1 MKKTLTRI
9 IGVTLSLALMVG
21 VGVGINGNKATPALA
36 DGEAEVGDFELFTQS
51 LTEGNYIIYY
61 NGKAAKNTI
70 TSNRLDYLEVTPSNN
85 IIAKNNATAN
95 IIWHIANDTTEG
107 FESYYTIYNAAINK
121 YLASTNSNN
130 QAKLEATISNNSRW
144 TAQGSYEFI
153 NKARDEAS
161 SNNKYLRNKGTY
173 GFACYASGTGGALS
187 LYKQKAGILLDE
199 TTATISV
206 GFNTQLTATLV
217 SLTGSISWQSSD
229 DTVAEVDQ
237 NGIVTGVAA
246 GDAVITAFVDSNT
259 DGNIDQN
266 EPQASCLVTVTA
278 EEIHA
283 ESISLNTNSLSLYVG
298 DSGNLTATLDPAN
311 APDQITW
318 ETSDENIAAVDQNGL
333 VTGVAAGE
341 ATITATANGHSDS
354 CTVTVSIEHGRLQ
367 SDPLT
372 VSEAIALGSSLANN
386 AQTTKDYFVG
396 GFVSQTIAVF
406 NEGVAKFWL
415 ADGETVIKGF
425 QCYNVT
431 AGVGVDTSDLRVGA
445 EAIIHCNIKK
455 YVNQTTTTIENGSI
469 GEVVS
474 FSYDER
480 PTTEVS
486 LDKDS
491 LNLLPTGSATLKATL
506 TPVYSTEG
514 VVWSSSDEGI
524 ATVNQSG
531 VVTAV
536 AVGEATITATSGSF
550 SADCSVNVFR
560 ELINLADKSYQVAK
574 PDGSDDFSET
584 TTVSGYTLNL
594 FNSCN
599 NNGSNAYLAF
609 LSKDRTTKNSLAS
622 NNTPAPGAITK
633 ICFVTTSGASGS
645 AVYEAILS
653 DTEVASV
660 VSNENDK
667 LIGKGSLTIVASA
680 LENLRYFA
688 ISCTTAGY
696 NGQIEAIYINYETT
710 EESIAHTPTRTALT
724 YTYSNNGSFAY
735 SSAAIR
741 FGGFVPIALWDR
753 LNNEST
759 IQGYG
764 VLLSTPSHL
773 GGDEL
778 KDKYNEVDGTNV
790 KKFDTDL
797 EAAGIEHPS
806 SANDAQKGGLVGD
819 YYVWSLYKN
828 ITSENL
834 QTEYTAVAY
843 IRTASGVVF
852 FGEVTYSAKT
862 LAADYLNNRGYGI
875 GDVEGSLYNLAHF
888 GE

>member
-9 IGVTLSLALMVG
+9 IGATLSLALMVG
-21 VGVGINGNKATPALA
+21 VGVGVANSKQTVKAEATAGTSASGSWVPIKRASDINTSDDFLLAYAGAENTYYGTGAVSSSALVVNSTLTS
-36 DGEAEVGDFELFTQS
+36 GKTIQFES
-51 LTEGNYIIYY
+51 TEGGYFIKISSTKYLNNSSSTSLSSGNSGSSVWVI
-61 NGKAAKNTI
+61 NESDLCVEN
-70 TSNRLDYLEVTPSNN
+70 TSNSNRFLGGIEDGGN
-85 IIAKNNATAN
+85 IKA
-95 IIWHIANDTTEG
+95 
-107 FESYYTIYNAAINK
+107 Y
-121 YLASTNSNN
+121 AS
-130 QAKLEATISNNSRW
+130 A
-144 TAQGSYEFI
+144 
-153 NKARDEAS
+153 
-161 SNNKYLRNKGTY
+161 NKGGY
-173 GFACYASGTGGALS
+173 PNVHVYRVAVPA
-187 LYKQKAGILLDE
+187 
-199 TTATISV
+199 
-206 GFNTQLTATLV
+206 
-217 SLTGSISWQSSD
+217 D
-229 DTVAEVDQ
+229 D
-237 NGIVTGVAA
+237 
-246 GDAVITAFVDSNT
+246 
-259 DGNIDQN
+259 
-266 EPQASCLVTVTA
+266 
-278 EEIHA
+278 
-283 ESISLNTNSLSLYVG
+283 ISLNKPDTTIGVG
-298 DSGNLTATLDPAN
+298 GTETLTATLDPVN
-311 APDQITW
+311 S
-318 ETSDENIAAVDQNGL
+318 TSDIVWSSSEEGIATVTQSGV

-862 LAADYLNNRGYGI
+862 LAADYLNNRGYAD
-875 GDVEGSLYNLAHF
+875 DVAEGSLYGLAHF